1 MRPVSSVRRSAASFI
16 QANMST
22 SPVPCSCTMAPTR
35 PSALYCT
42 PASSASE
49 ATIGVTA
56 GVGGA
61 GGAAVSVAGSM
72 GRPRYRPCRASLGLI
87 RRLRAILRQNPA
99 VSEPAPP
106 LAPARPTRLV
116 HESDVR
122 VDPWFWLRERDDPEV
137 IAHLEA
143 ENAYTRDAL
152 AHLSGLRRE
161 LYDEIVG
168 RVQESD
174 TSAPVRRG
182 AYEYFTRTVE
192 GLQYGVH
199 CRRPAS
205 DVSGESALPDPF
217 ATPGTAPGEIVVL
230 DE

>member
-1 MRPVSSVRRSAASFI
+1 M
-16 QANMST
+16 
-22 SPVPCSCTMAPTR
+22 
-35 PSALYCT
+35 
-42 PASSASE
+42 
-49 ATIGVTA
+49 
-56 GVGGA
+56 
-61 GGAAVSVAGSM
+61 
-72 GRPRYRPCRASLGLI
+72 
-87 RRLRAILRQNPA
+87 
-99 VSEPAPP
+99 SEPAPP
-106 LAPARPTRLV
+106 VAPARPTRLV
-116 HESDVR
+116 HENDVR

-137 IAHLEA
+137 LAHLEA

-205 DVSGESALPDPF
+205 G
-217 ATPGTAPGEIVVL
+217 GQWQ
-230 DE
+230 